1 MTNAESDAE
10 LCARF
15 EREAVP
21 LHDVLYR
28 HASRMSRNHADAE
41 DLVQET
47 MMKAYAGF
55 HSFRRGTNM
64 RAWLLRILINSYISN
79 YRKKQR
85 QPVQYSAE
93 DISEQRL
100 VDSYTRCAPASM
112 RSAEDHAL
120 DSLPDDVIKA
130 AMQVLPRQ
138 FRDVV
143 FYADVEGLSY
153 QEIGAIMNTATGT
166 VASQLY
172 RGRRKLRRLLRD
184 GAAFF
189 TASFIAA
196 RREPDPVSGDKATR
210 QAERYPSSGM
220 ERCRSWPEI
229 RPPTCPSHPA

>member
-1 MTNAESDAE
+1 MVTAAQCHPRAPRVDGPVQRGSVEDE

-21 LHDVLYR
+21 LRDVLYR

-47 MMKAYAGF
+47 MMKAYASF

-79 YRKKQR
+79 YRKKRR
-85 QPVQYSAE
+85 QPVQY
-93 DISEQRL
+93 
-100 VDSYTRCAPASM
+100 
-112 RSAEDHAL
+112 SAEDHAL

-172 RGRRKLRRLLRD
+172 RGRRKLRRLLGD
-184 GAAFF
+184 GVGYAGTDTTPA
-189 TASFIAA
+189 TA
-196 RREPDPVSGDKATR
+196 
-210 QAERYPSSGM
+210 
-220 ERCRSWPEI
+220 
-229 RPPTCPSHPA
+229 

>member
-1 MTNAESDAE
+1 MTNAESNHE

-21 LHDVLYR
+21 LRDLLYR

-47 MMKAYAGF
+47 MMKAYAAF

-64 RAWLLRILINSYISN
+64 RAWLLRILMNSYISN
-79 YRKKQR
+79 YRKKR
-85 QPVQYSAE
+85 RRPVQYSAE

-100 VDSYTRCAPASM
+100 AETYTRCAPASM

-120 DSLPDDVIKA
+120 DSLPDDVIKS
-130 AMQVLPRQ
+130 AMQVLPQQ

-172 RGRRKLRRLLRD
+172 RGRRQLRKLL
-184 GAAFF
+184 GAGVS
-189 TASFIAA
+189 TA
-196 RREPDPVSGDKATR
+196 RTATMS
-210 QAERYPSSGM
+210 A
-220 ERCRSWPEI
+220 
-229 RPPTCPSHPA
+229 TA